1 MQSIPPVTQSSSVV
15 YTTKVQ
21 RGALEAQG
29 YVRASHLGLRI
40 VSSTAQRGYAKL
52 CQIAQTDSTVGLIKT
67 ELKPRFPNVSNM
79 SCENDENALKKDE
92 TQFYDAVHG
101 FFPDFPVV
109 WGTKHSRRKGPKNP
123 NLCGLLPWVHPKK

>member
-1 MQSIPPVTQSSSVV
+1 MKLKATIIYTVSSERTCCIMLPSGATCPSKLRYFPLNIIRFNMQSIPPVTQSSSVV

-40 VSSTAQRGYAKL
+40 ISSTARRGYAKL

-67 ELKPRFPNVSNM
+67 ELKPSFPNVSNM
-79 SCENDENALKKDE
+79 SCENDEKLRE
-92 TQFYDAVHG
+92 CLE
-101 FFPDFPVV
+101 
-109 WGTKHSRRKGPKNP
+109 KG
-123 NLCGLLPWVHPKK
+123 

>member
-92 TQFYDAVHG
+92 RGWSIHVNPMSIL
-101 FFPDFPVV
+101 FFAPHSERSNPCQG
-109 WGTKHSRRKGPKNP
+109 GTKAAPP
-123 NLCGLLPWVHPKK
+123 VEQQP